1 MKNLMATAALVGLL
15 MTGTAFDSA
24 SASDCGP
31 GTVITTISLPA
42 GVPPLQGPSN
52 TIYPTYPSSGLITY
66 AKINQASKAVNYN
79 QAATKAWFIDTFGL
93 APPSTKRLRNT
104 KAATPPHRSP
114 FQ

>member
-93 APPSTKRLRNT
+93 APPQ
-104 KAATPPHRSP
+104 HRTT
-114 FQ
+114 